1 MMRLRLPALLI
12 LVLLCTVAAACGDD
26 DDAGSAASVTT
37 ATQAAAA
44 AFPVT
49 IEHKYGTTELE
60 KAPERIVTVGYNE
73 QDTLWALGVAP
84 VGVTD
89 WMGFENGIGPWAEEA
104 AAAAGP
110 KPELL
115 KDTDGIGFE
124 KIAALR
130 PDVIVALYTSLTKA
144 DYDKLVQ
151 IAPVVA
157 PPKGTPD
164 WGIEWQDT
172 VGILGEVTGKQDE
185 AEKVIADVE
194 AAQAQAKADHPEFAG
209 KTASMAMSLDGMWAY
224 GKDDPRSK
232 LLESLGFELS
242 PELVAA
248 VGDDF
253 SSKISSEKADLF
265 DLDTVVWLGGQKD
278 LDALTDSGVYN
289 RLAVHQEKR
298 DIFIAMER
306 PDKAMN
312 AIGFQTPLSIQE
324 SLDVLVPALAKATAS

>member
-12 LVLLCTVAAACGDD
+12 LLLLCTVAAACGDD

-130 PDVIVALYTSLTKA
+130 PDVIVRCT
-144 DYDKLVQ
+144 
-151 IAPVVA
+151 
-157 PPKGTPD
+157 
-164 WGIEWQDT
+164 
-172 VGILGEVTGKQDE
+172 
-185 AEKVIADVE
+185 
-194 AAQAQAKADHPEFAG
+194 
-209 KTASMAMSLDGMWAY
+209 
-224 GKDDPRSK
+224 R
-232 LLESLGFELS
+232 
-242 PELVAA
+242 
-248 VGDDF
+248 
-253 SSKISSEKADLF
+253 
-265 DLDTVVWLGGQKD
+265 
-278 LDALTDSGVYN
+278 
-289 RLAVHQEKR
+289 R
-298 DIFIAMER
+298 
-306 PDKAMN
+306 
-312 AIGFQTPLSIQE
+312 
-324 SLDVLVPALAKATAS
+324 

>member
-1 MMRLRLPALLI
+1 MWPLGSPPSLSSCSSASSWPPAATTTTPARSI
-12 LVLLCTVAAACGDD
+12 RHHGHASRGRGVPRHDRAQVRDD
-26 DDAGSAASVTT
+26 GV
-37 ATQAAAA
+37 
-44 AFPVT
+44 
-49 IEHKYGTTELE
+49 E

-73 QDTLWALGVAP
+73 QDALWALGVAP

-124 KIAALR
+124 KIAALK
-130 PDVIVALYTSLTKA
+130 PDLIVALYTSLTKA

-172 VGILGEVTGKQDE
+172 VAILGEVTGKQDE
-185 AEKVIADVE
+185 AEKVIVDVE

-248 VGDDF
+248 VGDEF
-253 SSKISSEKADLF
+253 SSKISSEEADLF

-278 LDALTDSGVYN
+278 LDALTDSAVYN
-289 RLAVHQEKR
+289 RLAVHEEKR
-298 DIFIAMER
+298 DVFIAMER

>member
-1 MMRLRLPALLI
+1 M
-12 LVLLCTVAAACGDD
+12 
-26 DDAGSAASVTT
+26 AG
-37 ATQAAAA
+37 
-44 AFPVT
+44 
-49 IEHKYGTTELE
+49 H
-60 KAPERIVTVGYNE
+60 R
-73 QDTLWALGVAP
+73 
-84 VGVTD
+84 
-89 WMGFENGIGPWAEEA
+89 
-104 AAAAGP
+104 
-110 KPELL
+110 
-115 KDTDGIGFE
+115 
-124 KIAALR
+124 
-130 PDVIVALYTSLTKA
+130 
-144 DYDKLVQ
+144 
-151 IAPVVA
+151 
-157 PPKGTPD
+157 
-164 WGIEWQDT
+164 
-172 VGILGEVTGKQDE
+172 GILGEVTGKQDE

-232 LLESLGFELS
+232 LLQSLGFELS

>member
-1 MMRLRLPALLI
+1 MTRLRFPALLT
-12 LVLLCTVAAACGDD
+12 LLLLSLVAAACGDD
-26 DDAGSAASVTT
+26 DAGPAASSTT
-37 ATQAAAA
+37 SSEAAA

-49 IEHKYGTTELE
+49 IEHKYGTTELDE
-60 KAPERIVTVGYNE
+60 APERIVTVGYNE
-73 QDTLWALGVAP
+73 QDALWALGVAP

-89 WMGFENGIGPWAEEA
+89 WMSFENGIGPWAEEA

-115 KDTDGIGFE
+115 KDTDGIAFE

-164 WGIEWQDT
+164 WGIEWQET
-172 VGILGEVTGKQDE
+172 VEILGEVTGRQAE
-185 AEKVIADVE
+185 AEKVVADVE
-194 AAQAQAKADHPEFAG
+194 ANVAQAKADHPEFAG
-209 KTASMAMSLDGMWAY
+209 KTASMAMALDGMWAY

-248 VGDDF
+248 VGGEF
-253 SSKISSEKADLF
+253 SSKISGEKADLF

-278 LDALTDSGVYN
+278 LDALTESGVYAG
-289 RLAVHQEKR
+289 LPVHEEKR
-298 DIFIAMER
+298 DVFIAMER

-312 AIGFQTPLSIQE
+312 AIGFQSPLSIQE

>member
-12 LVLLCTVAAACGDD
+12 LLLLCTVAAACGDD

-157 PPKGTPD
+157 APKGTPD

-224 GKDDPRSK
+224 GKDDPRS
-232 LLESLGFELS
+232 SCSSRWASSSRPSSS
-242 PELVAA
+242 PPSVMTSRPRSAARRPICSTSTRSCGWVARRISTRSPTA
-248 VGDDF
+248 ASTTAWRCTRRSAT
-253 SSKISSEKADLF
+253 SSSR
-265 DLDTVVWLGGQKD
+265 W
-278 LDALTDSGVYN
+278 SGPT
-289 RLAVHQEKR
+289 RR
-298 DIFIAMER
+298 
-306 PDKAMN
+306 
-312 AIGFQTPLSIQE
+312 
-324 SLDVLVPALAKATAS
+324 

>member
-12 LVLLCTVAAACGDD
+12 LLLLCTVAAACGDD

-104 AAAAGP
+104 AAAAGA

-157 PPKGTPD
+157 APKGTPD

-232 LLESLGFELS
+232 LLQSLGFELS